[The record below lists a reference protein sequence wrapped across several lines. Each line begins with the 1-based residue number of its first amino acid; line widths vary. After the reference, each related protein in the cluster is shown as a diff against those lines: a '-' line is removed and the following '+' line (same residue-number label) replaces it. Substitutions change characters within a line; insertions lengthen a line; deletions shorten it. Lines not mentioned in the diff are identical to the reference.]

1 MRAGTFITRI
11 ANLAQQQKR
20 CSLLCFRLQHPEQ
33 RREGGRVAASGGRHT
48 AISASSS
55 GFNCAELRRR
65 GTPGESRRNLIDRIS
80 GLAACRNSLIGLP
93 CSFVRIVARQI
104 ADDRL
109 APLWLHQDGIDT
121 PAAILTTAS
130 DGIISNVV
138 SAKLRQGVKPR
149 PFTASGALINL
160 FHDDAA
166 DSTTDSATA
175 IAVRHFAENAASCLA
190 LALVRFPSLETLAPD
205 DPRYRT
211 CAIRTD
217 DRSFYLASRRT

>member
-1 MRAGTFITRI
+1 
-11 ANLAQQQKR
+11 
-20 CSLLCFRLQHPEQ
+20 
-33 RREGGRVAASGGRHT
+33 
-48 AISASSS
+48 
-55 GFNCAELRRR
+55 
-65 GTPGESRRNLIDRIS
+65 
-80 GLAACRNSLIGLP
+80 
-93 CSFVRIVARQI
+93 
-104 ADDRL
+104 
-109 APLWLHQDGIDT
+109 
-121 PAAILTTAS
+121 LTTAS

-217 DRSFYLASRRT
+217 DGSFYLALRRTYKISHRDASACRMLCRDSFDYAGEPLITETMKSRDHGTLDKSSIDHLASQFETQKFETLPPIMRADFATRPASLIPADHSHDRTIELFRVF